1 MPTQSE
7 NILGKMIVYI
17 DKAHIKNKRV
27 LLRVD
32 FNVSMLG
39 NKITDDARIR
49 AALPTIKKLLKDD
62 NKLII
67 VSHLGRPKGWDEKYV
82 LRPIAKRL
90 HSYIPSYRMTVIDDF
105 TSDGAKKLFEDQKT
119 HEILFLENIRFF
131 KEEEEA
137 EEEFAKKLASL
148 ADVYV
153 NDAFGVSH
161 RDCASIT
168 EVPKFLPHYGGLL
181 MEREVETI
189 GHALKHPQRP
199 FAAIIGG
206 AKISTKLKV
215 LFRLTEKADFLIM
228 GGGLANTL
236 LYALGY
242 NVGKSLCEK
251 DMADDVKR
259 IVRHAKEK
267 NTKILLP
274 RDVIVGTR
282 EGNDGEVRK
291 ISEIKANDEIL
302 DIGPEAQAD
311 YAKAILS
318 CKTLIWNGPV
328 GYMENPEYKRGTD
341 FLYYTISQNPKL
353 ISIVGGGDTLAAIDK
368 MEYLDTIT
376 HISTGGGAMLEYIE
390 NGTLPGIE
398 ALK

>member
-1 MPTQSE
+1 
-7 NILGKMIVYI
+7 MIIYI
-17 DKAHIKNKRV
+17 DKAHIKHKRV

-32 FNVSMLG
+32 FNVSMKG
-39 NKITDDARIR
+39 NKITDDERIR
-49 AALPTIKKLLKDD
+49 ATLPTISKLLKDN

-67 VSHLGRPKGWDEKYV
+67 ISHLGRPEGWDDKMV

-90 HSYIPSYRMTVIDDF
+90 HKYLFYVKLTVVDDF
-105 TSDGAKKLFEDQKT
+105 MSEGAQKIFEEQKYG
-119 HEILFLENIRFF
+119 EIVVLENIRFY

-137 EEEFAKKLASL
+137 NPEFAKKLASL

-161 RDCASIT
+161 RNCASIT
-168 EVPKFLPHYGGLL
+168 EVPKLLPHFGGLL

-189 GHALKHPQRP
+189 GHALKHPKHP

-206 AKISTKLKV
+206 AKVSTKLKL
-215 LFRLTEKADFLIM
+215 LFRLTEIADYLIL

-236 LYALGY
+236 LFALGY
-242 NVGKSLCEK
+242 PVGKSLCEK
-251 DMADDVKR
+251 EMVDDVKR

-267 NTKILLP
+267 KTKILLP
-274 RDVIVGTR
+274 RDVVVGSK
-282 EGNDGEVRK
+282 EGNDGIVKK
-291 ISEIKANDEIL
+291 ISEVEAHDMIL

-318 CKTLIWNGPV
+318 SKTLIWNGPV
-328 GYMENPEYKRGTD
+328 GYMENPKYARGTD
-341 FLYYTISQNPKL
+341 FLYYTIAQNKGL
-353 ISIVGGGDTLAAIDK
+353 LSIVGGGDTLAAISK
-368 MEYLDTIT
+368 KEYLDTIT

>member
-1 MPTQSE
+1 
-7 NILGKMIVYI
+7 MIVYI
-17 DKAHIKNKRV
+17 DKAHIKHKKV

-32 FNVSMLG
+32 FNVSMKG
-39 NKITDDARIR
+39 NRITDDARIR

-67 VSHLGRPKGWDEKYV
+67 VSHLGRPKGWDES
-82 LRPIAKRL
+82 LRLKPIAERL
-90 HSYIPSYRMTVIDDF
+90 HKYLPHAKLLVIDDF
-105 TSDGAKKLFEDQKT
+105 TSEGAKKHFEDQKEG
-119 HEILFLENIRFF
+119 EILFLENIRFF
-131 KEEEEA
+131 KEEEGA
-137 EEEFAKKLASL
+137 DIEFAKKLASL

-168 EVPKFLPHYGGLL
+168 EVPKHLPHFGGLL

-189 GHALKHPQRP
+189 GHALKHPAHP

-206 AKISTKLKV
+206 AKVSTKLK
-215 LFRLTEKADFLIM
+215 LLYKLTEIADFLIL

-242 NVGKSLCEK
+242 PIGKSLCEK
-251 DMADDVKR
+251 DMIDDVKK

-274 RDVIVGTR
+274 KEVIVG
-282 EGNDGEVRK
+282 DK
-291 ISEIKANDEIL
+291 NDEKEVGIVKKITEIGTHDTIL

-311 YAKAILS
+311 YAKAILAS
-318 CKTLIWNGPV
+318 KTLIWNGPV
-328 GYMENPEYKRGTD
+328 GVIENPQYARGTD
-341 FLYYTISQNPKL
+341 FLYYTISQNPKML
-353 ISIVGGGDTLAAIDK
+353 SIVGGGDTLAAIDK
-368 MEYLDTIT
+368 MEYLDSIS

-398 ALK
+398 ALKR

>member
-1 MPTQSE
+1 
-7 NILGKMIVYI
+7 MIIYI

-32 FNVSMLG
+32 FNVSMRG
-39 NKITDDARIR
+39 NKITDDQRIR
-49 AALPTIKKLLKDD
+49 ASLPTIKKLLKDD

-67 VSHLGRPKGWDEKYV
+67 VSHLGRPKGWDDNLL

-90 HSYIPSYRMTVIDDF
+90 HSYLPHIDLTVVDDF
-105 TSDGAKKLFEDQKT
+105 MSEGAQKLFEEQKA
-119 HEILFLENIRFF
+119 HEILFLENIRFY
-131 KEEEEA
+131 KEEEKA
-137 EEEFAKKLASL
+137 DKEFAEKLAQL

-168 EVPKFLPHYGGLL
+168 EVPKILLHYGGLL

-189 GHALKHPQRP
+189 GHALKHPDHP

-206 AKISTKLKV
+206 AKVSTKLKL
-215 LFRLTEKADFLIM
+215 LFKLTEKADFLIL
-228 GGGLANTL
+228 GGGLANTFL
-236 LYALGY
+236 FALGY
-242 NVGKSLCEK
+242 NVGKSLCER
-251 DMADDVKR
+251 DCVDDVKR
-259 IVRHAKEK
+259 IVRHAKSQ

-274 RDVIVGTR
+274 KDVVVGSR
-282 EGNDGEVRK
+282 EGDNSEVKK
-291 ISEIKANDEIL
+291 ISDINDSDTIL

-318 CKTLIWNGPV
+318 SKTLIWNGPV
-328 GYMENPEYKRGTD
+328 GYMENPEYARGTQ

-353 ISIVGGGDTLAAIDK
+353 VSIVGGGDTLAAIDK

>member
-1 MPTQSE
+1 
-7 NILGKMIVYI
+7 MIIYI
-17 DKAHIKNKRV
+17 DKAHIKHKKV

-32 FNVSMLG
+32 FNVSMKG
-39 NKITDDARIR
+39 NRITDDARIR

-67 VSHLGRPKGWDEKYV
+67 ISHLGRPKGWDES
-82 LRPIAKRL
+82 LRLKPIAERL
-90 HSYIPSYRMTVIDDF
+90 HKYLPHAKLLMIDDF
-105 TSDGAKKLFEDQKT
+105 TSEGAKKHFEDQKEG
-119 HEILFLENIRFF
+119 EILFLENIRFF
-131 KEEEEA
+131 KEEEGA
-137 EEEFAKKLASL
+137 DMEFAKKLASL

-168 EVPKFLPHYGGLL
+168 EVPKHLPHFGGLL

-189 GHALKHPQRP
+189 GHALKHPAHP

-206 AKISTKLKV
+206 AKVSTKLK
-215 LFRLTEKADFLIM
+215 LLYRLTEIADFLIL

-242 NVGKSLCEK
+242 PIGKSLCEK
-251 DMADDVKR
+251 DMIDDVKK

-274 RDVIVGTR
+274 KEVIVGDR
-282 EGNDGEVRK
+282 EDEKEAGIVKK
-291 ISEIKANDEIL
+291 ITDIKAHDTIL

-318 CKTLIWNGPV
+318 SKTLIWNGPV
-328 GYMENPEYKRGTD
+328 GYIENPQYARGTD
-341 FLYYTISQNPKL
+341 FLYYTISQNPKML
-353 ISIVGGGDTLAAIDK
+353 SIVGGGDTLAAIDK
-368 MEYLDTIT
+368 MEYLDSIS

-398 ALK
+398 ALKR

>member
-1 MPTQSE
+1 
-7 NILGKMIVYI
+7 MIIYI
-17 DKAHIKNKRV
+17 DKAHIKHKKV

-32 FNVSMLG
+32 FNVSMKG
-39 NKITDDARIR
+39 NRITDDARIR
-49 AALPTIKKLLKDD
+49 AALPTIKKLLKDG
-62 NKLII
+62 NRLII
-67 VSHLGRPKGWDEKYV
+67 ISHLGRPKGWDDT
-82 LRPIAKRL
+82 LRLKPIAERL
-90 HSYIPSYRMTVIDDF
+90 HKYLPHAKLMMIDDF
-105 TSDGAKKLFEDQKT
+105 TSEGAQKHFEDLKPG
-119 HEILFLENIRFF
+119 EILFLENIRFF

-137 EEEFAKKLASL
+137 DHEFAKKLASL

-168 EVPKFLPHYGGLL
+168 EVPKMLPHFGGFL

-189 GHALKHPQRP
+189 GHALKHPAHP

-206 AKISTKLKV
+206 AKVSTKLK
-215 LFRLTEKADFLIM
+215 LLYKLTEIADFLIL

-236 LYALGY
+236 LFALGY
-242 NVGKSLCEK
+242 PIGKSLCEK
-251 DMADDVKR
+251 DMIDDVKK

-267 NTKILLP
+267 HTKILLP
-274 RDVIVGTR
+274 RDVVVGDKDDEDAAGIVK
-282 EGNDGEVRK
+282 K
-291 ISEIKANDEIL
+291 ITDIKAHDVIL

-318 CKTLIWNGPV
+318 SKTLIWNGPV
-328 GYMENPEYKRGTD
+328 GYIENPQYARGTD
-341 FLYYTISQNPKL
+341 FLYYTISQNPKML
-353 ISIVGGGDTLAAIDK
+353 SIVGGGDTLAAIDK
-368 MEYLDTIT
+368 MEYLDSIS

-398 ALK
+398 ALKQ

>member
-1 MPTQSE
+1 
-7 NILGKMIVYI
+7 MIIYI
-17 DKAHIKNKRV
+17 DKAHIRNKKV

-32 FNVSMLG
+32 FNVSMRG

-67 VSHLGRPKGWDEKYV
+67 VSHLGRPKGWDEKLA
-82 LRPIAKRL
+82 LRPIARRL
-90 HSYIPSYRMTVIDDF
+90 HSYLPDYNLTVIDDF
-105 TSDGAKKLFEDQKT
+105 ESEGAKKHFESQTTRD
-119 HEILFLENIRFF
+119 ILFLENIRFY
-131 KEEEEA
+131 KEEEDA
-137 EEEFAKKLASL
+137 NVNFAKKLAAL

-168 EVPKFLPHYGGLL
+168 EVPKYLPHYGGLL

-189 GHALKHPQRP
+189 GHAMRHPNHP

-206 AKISTKLKV
+206 AKVSTKLK
-215 LFRLTEKADFLIM
+215 LLYKLTERADYLIL

-236 LYALGY
+236 LFALGY
-242 NVGKSLCEK
+242 PVGKSLCEK
-251 DMADDVKR
+251 EMVDEVKK
-259 IVRHAKEK
+259 IVRHAKDK
-267 NTKILLP
+267 NTKIMLP
-274 RDVIVGTR
+274 RDVLVGTMD
-282 EGNDGEVRK
+282 GNDSVVKK
-291 ISEIKANDEIL
+291 ISEVGASDMIL
-302 DIGPEAQAD
+302 DIGPEAQSD
-311 YAKAILS
+311 YAKAILAS
-318 CKTLIWNGPV
+318 KTLIWNGPV
-328 GYMENPEYKRGTD
+328 GYMENPEYARGTQ
-341 FLYYTISQNPKL
+341 FLYYTIAQNPHL
-353 ISIVGGGDTLAAIDK
+353 VSIVGGGDTLAAIDK
-368 MEYLDTIT
+368 MEYLETIT

>member
-1 MPTQSE
+1 
-7 NILGKMIVYI
+7 MIVYI
-17 DKAHIKNKRV
+17 DKAHIRNKKV

-32 FNVSMLG
+32 FNVSMHG

-62 NKLII
+62 NRLII
-67 VSHLGRPKGWDEKYV
+67 VSHLGRPKGWDEKLV

-90 HSYIPSYRMTVIDDF
+90 HSYLPHNSLTVIDDF
-105 TSDGAKKLFEDQKT
+105 RSEGAKKIFEDQKN
-119 HEILFLENIRFF
+119 HEILFLENIRFY

-137 EEEFAKKLASL
+137 DRDFAKELASL

-168 EVPKFLPHYGGLL
+168 EVPKLLPHFGGLL

-189 GHALKHPQRP
+189 GHALKHPDRP
-199 FAAIIGG
+199 FSAIIGG
-206 AKISTKLKV
+206 AKVSTKLKL
-215 LFRLTEKADFLIM
+215 LFKLTEKADFLIL

-236 LYALGY
+236 LFALGY
-242 NVGKSLCEK
+242 EVGKSLCEK
-251 DMADDVKR
+251 DMVDDVKK

-267 NTKILLP
+267 KTKILLP
-274 RDVIVGTR
+274 RDVVVGSR
-282 EGNDGEVRK
+282 EGSDSQVKKVADVNA
-291 ISEIKANDEIL
+291 SDEIL

-318 CKTLIWNGPV
+318 SKTLIWNGPV
-328 GYMENPEYKRGTD
+328 GYMENPEYARGTQ
-341 FLYYTISQNPKL
+341 FLYYTISQNPKMV
-353 ISIVGGGDTLAAIDK
+353 SIVGGGDTLAAIDK

-398 ALK
+398 ALKK

>member
-1 MPTQSE
+1 
-7 NILGKMIVYI
+7 MIIYI
-17 DKAHIKNKRV
+17 DKAHIKHKKV

-32 FNVSMLG
+32 FNVSMKG
-39 NKITDDARIR
+39 NRITDDARIR
-49 AALPTIKKLLKDD
+49 AALPTIKKLLKDG
-62 NKLII
+62 NRLII
-67 VSHLGRPKGWDEKYV
+67 ISHLGRPKGWDDT
-82 LRPIAKRL
+82 LRLKPIAERL
-90 HSYIPSYRMTVIDDF
+90 HKYLPHAKLMMIDDF
-105 TSDGAKKLFEDQKT
+105 TSEGAQKHFEDLKPG
-119 HEILFLENIRFF
+119 EILFLENIRFF

-137 EEEFAKKLASL
+137 DHEFAKKLASL

-168 EVPKFLPHYGGLL
+168 EVPKILPHFGGFL

-189 GHALKHPQRP
+189 GHALKHPAHP

-206 AKISTKLKV
+206 AKVSTKLK
-215 LFRLTEKADFLIM
+215 LLYKLTEIADFLIL

-236 LYALGY
+236 LFALGY
-242 NVGKSLCEK
+242 PIGKSLCEK
-251 DMADDVKR
+251 DMIDDVKK

-267 NTKILLP
+267 HTKILLP
-274 RDVIVGTR
+274 REVVVGDKDDEDAAGIVK
-282 EGNDGEVRK
+282 K
-291 ISEIKANDEIL
+291 ITDIKAHDVIL

-318 CKTLIWNGPV
+318 SKTLIWNGPV
-328 GYMENPEYKRGTD
+328 GYIENPQYARGTD
-341 FLYYTISQNPKL
+341 FLYYTISQNPKML
-353 ISIVGGGDTLAAIDK
+353 SIVGGGDTLAAIDK
-368 MEYLDTIT
+368 MEYLDSIS

-398 ALK
+398 ALKQ

>member
-1 MPTQSE
+1 
-7 NILGKMIVYI
+7 MIIYI

-32 FNVSMLG
+32 FNVSMRG
-39 NKITDDARIR
+39 NKITDDQRIR

-67 VSHLGRPKGWDEKYV
+67 VSHLGRPKGWDDNLL

-90 HSYIPSYRMTVIDDF
+90 HSYLPHIDLTVVDDF
-105 TSDGAKKLFEDQKT
+105 MSEGAQKLFEEQKA
-119 HEILFLENIRFF
+119 HEILFLENIRFY
-131 KEEEEA
+131 KEEEKA
-137 EEEFAKKLASL
+137 DKEFAEKLAQL

-168 EVPKFLPHYGGLL
+168 EVPKILPHYGGLL

-189 GHALKHPQRP
+189 GHALKHPDHP

-206 AKISTKLKV
+206 AKVSTKLKL
-215 LFRLTEKADFLIM
+215 LFKLTEKADFLIL
-228 GGGLANTL
+228 GGGLANTFL
-236 LYALGY
+236 FALGY
-242 NVGKSLCEK
+242 NVGKSLCER
-251 DMADDVKR
+251 DCVDDVKR
-259 IVRHAKEK
+259 IVRHAKSQ

-274 RDVIVGTR
+274 KDVVVGSR
-282 EGNDGEVRK
+282 EGDNSEVKK
-291 ISEIKANDEIL
+291 ISDINDSDTIL

-318 CKTLIWNGPV
+318 SKTLIWNGPV
-328 GYMENPEYKRGTD
+328 GYMENPEYARGTQ

-353 ISIVGGGDTLAAIDK
+353 VSIVGGGDTLAAIDK